1 MRIAYLDCF
10 AGISG
15 DMFLGAMIDAGVD
28 PKLLLEAVAALH
40 LGASLRIHSVDRSG
54 ITATK
59 VDVLEGEH
67 LAESAHSQTPH
78 ISSAAAPAETSASFP
93 EQVSAPPLQ
102 QQLRMQHL
110 HKGGHTHANAEVHTH
125 TDTHSHAHSH
135 HHGDEQEPQSSSAQ
149 EHAHGRSLSVIRD
162 LIQKAPLAEPVKNLA
177 VHAFELLGASEAKI
191 HNVPIEDIHFHEVG
205 AVDAIIDIVAASTCI
220 HALNQQAL
228 EETGSP
234 IQWNASP
241 LNVGGGMVKCAHGTF
256 PVPAPATADLLR
268 GFPTYSAHVEKEL
281 VTPTGAALLRA
292 LPVTFGPQPAMTTTH
307 IGYGAGTRNPEGFPN
322 VLRLFLGEAAKPAQI
337 SHAAASA
344 NNPVLDTQNANATPV
359 QNALGTSPS
368 DLGAWGGAS
377 PRTETVTLLETA
389 LDDLSPQVLAY
400 VTELVLA
407 AGALDVMSTPVTMKK
422 GRLGTLL
429 TVLTDETH
437 ALAIERILFEQT
449 TTLGIRTHT
458 EQRSCLSRAHT
469 TVETPFGAIRMK
481 VGSLAGQELNAAP
494 EFADA
499 KAAADVHQV
508 PLKRV
513 LQAAQSAYA
522 NSHASSGARFSS
534 SGPSQ

>member
-28 PKLLLEAVAALH
+28 PKVLLEAVAALD
-40 LGASLRIHSVDRSG
+40 LGASLKIHSVDRSG

-67 LAESAHSQTPH
+67 LAESAHSQTAH
-78 ISSAAAPAETSASFP
+78 SSSAAAPAEFSASFP
-93 EQVSAPPLQ
+93 EQVSVPLLQ
-102 QQLRMQHL
+102 QQLRTQHL
-110 HKGGHTHANAEVHTH
+110 HKGSHTHANAEVHA
-125 TDTHSHAHSH
+125 DAHSHAHSH
-135 HHGDEQEPQSSSAQ
+135 HHGDEQESQTSSAHK
-149 EHAHGRSLSVIRD
+149 HAHGRSLSVIRD
-162 LIQKAPLAEPVKNLA
+162 LIQKAPLAEPVKNFA

-191 HNVPIEDIHFHEVG
+191 HDVPIEDIHFHEVG
-205 AVDAIIDIVAASTCI
+205 AVDAIVDIVAASACI
-220 HALNQQAL
+220 HALNQQARD
-228 EETGSP
+228 ETGSP
-234 IQWNASP
+234 VQWHASP
-241 LNVGGGMVKCAHGTF
+241 INVGGGMVKCAHGTF

-268 GFPTYSAHVEKEL
+268 GFPTYSAHLEKEL

-292 LPVTFGPQPAMTTTH
+292 LHVTFGPQPAMTTTH

-322 VLRLFLGEAAKPAQI
+322 VLRVLLGEAANSPQI
-337 SHAAASA
+337 SPVAASA

-359 QNALGTSPS
+359 QNALGTNPS
-368 DLGAWGGAS
+368 DLGAWDGAS

-400 VTELVLA
+400 VTDLVLA

-429 TVLTDETH
+429 TVLTDQAH

-458 EQRSCLSRAHT
+458 EQRSYLSRTHI

-513 LQAAQSAYA
+513 LQAAHSAYA
-522 NSHASSGARFSS
+522 NSHASSSAPVSS

>member
-15 DMFLGAMIDAGVD
+15 DMFLGAMLDAGVD
-28 PKLLLEAVAALH
+28 PKTLQKAIAALD
-40 LGASLRIHSVDRSG
+40 LGASLKIHTVDRSG

-67 LAESAHSQTPH
+67 LSEGAHSHTTH
-78 ISSAAAPAETSASFP
+78 ISSASFT
-93 EQVSAPPLQ
+93 EQVSAHPLQ
-102 QQLRMQHL
+102 PQLKTQHL
-110 HKGGHTHANAEVHTH
+110 HKGGHAHAGSDSHTH
-125 TDTHSHAHSH
+125 SEAHGHAHSH
-135 HHGDEQEPQSSSAQ
+135 HQGDERESHTSSTHG
-149 EHAHGRSLSVIRD
+149 HAHGRSLSVIRD
-162 LIQKAPLAEPVKNLA
+162 LIRKAPLAEPVKNFA
-177 VHAFELLGASEAKI
+177 VEAFELLGASEAKI
-191 HNVPIEDIHFHEVG
+191 HNVPIDDIHFHEVG
-205 AVDAIIDIVAASTCI
+205 AVDAIADIVGASACI

-228 EETGSP
+228 EETGAP
-234 IQWNASP
+234 IEWHASA

-268 GFPTYSAHVEKEL
+268 GFPTYSAHLDKEL

-292 LPVTFGPQPAMTTTH
+292 LPLTFGPQPAMSTTH

-322 VLRLFLGEAAKPAQI
+322 VLRLLLGEASDPAQI
-337 SHAAASA
+337 SPAAASTT
-344 NNPVLDTQNANATPV
+344 NPGIDTQSAIASLI
-359 QNALGTSPS
+359 QNPPETNPS
-368 DLGAWGGAS
+368 DLGRWDQAS
-377 PRTETVTLLETA
+377 PRTETVTILETA

-400 VTELVLA
+400 VTDLVLA

-429 TVLTDETH
+429 TVLTDEAH
-437 ALAIERILFEQT
+437 ALSIERILFEQT

-469 TVETPFGAIRMK
+469 SVDTPFGAIRMK
-481 VGSLAGQELNAAP
+481 IGSLAGKELNVAP

-499 KAAADVHQV
+499 KAAADAHHV
-508 PLKRV
+508 PLKHV
-513 LQAAQSAYA
+513 LQAANSAYA
-522 NSHASSGARFSS
+522 NSSGSH
-534 SGPSQ
+534 Q

>member
-1 MRIAYLDCF
+1 MRVAYLDCF

-28 PKLLLEAVAALH
+28 PKVVQQAVAALD
-40 LGASLRIHSVDRSG
+40 LGASLKIHTVDRSG
-54 ITATK
+54 ISATK

-67 LAESAHSQTPH
+67 LAESAHTH
-78 ISSAAAPAETSASFP
+78 TAHMDSAQATAESSASFP
-93 EQVSAPPLQ
+93 EQVSAHELQ
-102 QQLRMQHL
+102 QQLKTQHL

-125 TDTHSHAHSH
+125 ADAHSH
-135 HHGDEQEPQSSSAQ
+135 HHSDEQDSQSSTH

-162 LIQKAPLAEPVKNLA
+162 LIRGAPLAEPMKNFA

-191 HNVPIEDIHFHEVG
+191 HNVPIDAIHFHEVG
-205 AVDAIIDIVAASTCI
+205 AVDAIVDIVAASACI

-228 EETGSP
+228 DETGSP
-234 IQWNASP
+234 LRWHGSP
-241 LNVGGGMVKCAHGTF
+241 LNVGGGMVQCAHGTF

-268 GFPTYSAHVEKEL
+268 GFPTYSAHLEKEL

-292 LPVTFGPQPAMTTTH
+292 LPVTFSPQPLMATTH

-322 VLRLFLGEAAKPAQI
+322 VLRLLLGEAVDPAQV
-337 SHAAASA
+337 SPAVASA
-344 NNPVLDTQNANATPV
+344 TSPVMEAHNAIASHV
-359 QNALGTSPS
+359 QNGLETNLN
-368 DLGAWGGAS
+368 DLGAWDGAS
-377 PRTETVTLLETA
+377 ARTETVTLLETA

-400 VTELVLA
+400 VTDLVLA

-429 TVLTDETH
+429 TVLTDDAH
-437 ALAIERILFEQT
+437 ALAMERILFEQT

-469 TVETPFGAIRMK
+469 SVETPFGAIRMK
-481 VGSLAGQELNAAP
+481 VGSLGGQELNAAP

-499 KAAADVHQV
+499 KAAADAHQV

-513 LQAAQSAYA
+513 LQAAHSAYA
-522 NSHASSGARFSS
+522 RVHTSS
-534 SGPSQ
+534 SGSPQ